1 MFSTKIRQQK
11 EFKLR
16 RRKEK
21 KKLSREIVEAGL
33 QEKEMEENQGIS

>member
-11 EFKLR
+11 EFELR
-16 RRKEK
+16 RRKK
-21 KKLSREIVEAGL
+21 NQKLSRAKVEAGL